1 MAATVQVVFLVARD
15 RVPMADVTHDSDEID
30 RAAAALGLA
39 IAPEWKGNVA
49 AFLDVARTMARLVE
63 ATGARA
69 DSEAAPVFTPREFKP
84 RSAT

>member
-1 MAATVQVVFLVARD
+1 
-15 RVPMADVTHDSDEID
+15 
-30 RAAAALGLA
+30 LGLA